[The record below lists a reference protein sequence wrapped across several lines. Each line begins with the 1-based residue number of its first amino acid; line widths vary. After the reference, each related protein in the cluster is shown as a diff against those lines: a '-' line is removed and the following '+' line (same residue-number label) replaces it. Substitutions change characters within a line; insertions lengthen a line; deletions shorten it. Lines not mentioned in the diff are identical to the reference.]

1 MVSLFSR
8 RATCWSRLLKQG
20 GTVESSGSVD
30 SPCDQVDQLLV
41 LLCQS
46 SQSVLRLWD
55 CACLTFLLNKFDVYY
70 SSMEN
75 DKYLENWMRIK
86 HTCSAFFSNF
96 SSSLSVPRQSL
107 LSLVVFSFCFSKAIE
122 CLSSTDLI
130 SVERASGNVKSR
142 FVDTE

>member
-1 MVSLFSR
+1 
-8 RATCWSRLLKQG
+8 
-20 GTVESSGSVD
+20 
-30 SPCDQVDQLLV
+30 
-41 LLCQS
+41 
-46 SQSVLRLWD
+46 
-55 CACLTFLLNKFDVYY
+55 
-70 SSMEN
+70 
-75 DKYLENWMRIK
+75 MRIK